1 MRVRVF
7 SPFLCLLVA
16 VPALL
21 RAQEPIFR
29 VTVLE
34 KTMPAVNYG
43 HRSLPTKIDF
53 RGTVLY
59 PEAAGRA
66 DVEAKAGLVEIDA
79 KFSGLGTPARFGRE
93 YLTYVLW
100 AVTPDGRAQALGE
113 LVTNSG
119 DKSKLRATTRLQTF
133 GLMVTAEPHYAVT
146 HPSGVVVLQN
156 AVRPDTVGT
165 VEQVTAKYEL
175 LPRESVTLDLED
187 ARARAGAP
195 APMVSQKEYEALLAL
210 YEAQNAVQIA
220 QSWDAGRY
228 ATDTMQRAEELLDRA
243 RQLKDQNA
251 DSKTVVMTARQA
263 AQTAEDA
270 RSIAIRRREEHKA
283 ASGSDTGR

>member
-1 MRVRVF
+1 
-7 SPFLCLLVA
+7 
-16 VPALL
+16 
-21 RAQEPIFR
+21 
-29 VTVLE
+29 
-34 KTMPAVNYG
+34 MPAVNYG

-59 PEAAGRA
+59 PDASGRA

-175 LPRESVTLDLED
+175 LPRESITLDLEE

-195 APMVSQKEYEALLAL
+195 GPMVSQKEYEALLAL

-220 QSWDAGRY
+220 QSWDAGQY
-228 ATDTMQRAEELLDRA
+228 ATDTMRRAEELLDRA
-243 RQLKDQNA
+243 RQLKEQNA

-270 RSIAIRRREEHKA
+270 RSIAIRRKEERKT